1 MRLSLCLSL
10 GALSSR
16 NAKNSDSG
24 KKRKIGVVHRRRR
37 VQIFWVLKHY
47 GLLHLFLFAAPW
59 NLVDMN
65 EFLSF
70 ELVAVLL
77 LLCEAVNF
85 LQKSNKP
92 NHSEKISKIV
102 ERSCSCHESDR
113 QTNHEPKTAKNQ
125 NYQYVVDWNS
135 FCLPSSDKIDKTY
148 CEIAEYSAGFVS
160 RRYGKGTRVFDRYD
174 RKPSTKDMVHLRHAV
189 KCSPRGVLFSE
200 MI

>member
-1 MRLSLCLSL
+1 MPKI
-10 GALSSR
+10 GIQ
-16 NAKNSDSG
+16 K
-24 KKRKIGVVHRRRR
+24 KKRKKGVVYRRRR

-47 GLLHLFLFAAPW
+47 GLLYLFLFVAPS
-59 NLVDMN
+59 NLVDME

-70 ELVAVLL
+70 ELAAFLL

-102 ERSCSCHESDR
+102 EEESCSYHESDR
-113 QTNHEPKTAKNQ
+113 QTNDEPKTAKNQ

-135 FCLPSSDKIDKTY
+135 LCLPSSGKIDKTY

-200 MI
+200 IRNDLIAI